1 MWLRSRRPRGG
12 RARCSSC
19 PGDASVLDLLRRVAK
34 THGER
39 LSGLVLDAAGELRPS
54 VLVFVGDEQFDLDE
68 PRPLRDGDTVT
79 VMSPLAGG

>member
-1 MWLRSRRPRGG
+1 
-12 RARCSSC
+12 
-19 PGDASVLDLLRRVAK
+19 VLDLLRRVAK